1 MAADSLRLAGFR
13 PQSELVVSET
23 VVTAPRFLVIDAHSH
38 LGAEFGGGWDRRPV
52 AELLDVLDAAGVTCL
67 VDLDGGWGEDVLDRH
82 LRTFKEAAPDRFAC
96 FGGVNW
102 AAWPEHG
109 DRFPDR
115 AARRL
120 AAQVRRGAQ
129 GLKIWKRFGLVVKD
143 HRGERVRVDDE
154 RLAVLWETAAD
165 LGVPVLIHVA
175 DPVAFFRP
183 LDARNERYELLRA
196 HPDWHAYGP
205 GVPAFGTLLGELAN
219 LVARHS
225 RTTFIGAHVGCHAEN
240 LAWVSALLDRCPN
253 FHVDLSARL
262 DELGRQP
269 YTARRFLVRRQD
281 RVLFGTDWPADV
293 GMYRIHYRFYET
305 DDEHFAGPG
314 GARPGES
321 WPLIGLRLPDQVLA
335 KLYRDNA
342 RRLLNL

>member
-1 MAADSLRLAGFR
+1 VAAESLKLADFR
-13 PQSELVVSET
+13 PRRELVVPET
-23 VVTAPRFLVIDAHSH
+23 VVTAPRFGVIDAHSH

-96 FGGVNW
+96 FGGVDW

-109 DRFPDR
+109 DHFPDR
-115 AARRL
+115 AAHRL
-120 AAQVRRGAQ
+120 AVQVRRGAQ
-129 GLKIWKRFGLVVKD
+129 GLKIWKPFGLRVKD

-175 DPVAFFRP
+175 DSVAFFRP

-196 HPDWHAYGP
+196 HRDWHAYGP
-205 GVPAFGTLLGELAN
+205 GIPAFGTLLGELAN

-269 YTARRFLVRRQD
+269 YTARRFLVQRQD

-314 GARPGES
+314 GARPGVS
-321 WPLIGLRLPDQVLA
+321 WPLIGLCLPDQVLA
-335 KLYRDNA
+335 KLYRGNA